1 MSTQNNLKKPVF
13 TKSMLGYTT
22 KEVDQYIEYVNERY
36 NALSRDVSELKR
48 RVTRLQLGLE
58 SPNNS
63 EEATTSASTDTGFTD
78 AAIDRLRGMI
88 EAERL
93 RHEEALSALLNF
105 IESHSHGEE
114 LPEKVTEDNLMTE
127 NEFVPLLDDADIDS
141 MIISEDDAEWKEALE
156 SFIAD
161 AAESDDEQAEAEAE
175 AEVLTE
181 TEAEVSEI
189 SEVSEVA
196 ETSEVAEVNEEA
208 KAISEKKKTPAEL
221 AAELDFY
228 SDNVVRDG
236 ESYDPMTLAQS
247 ATMKRRRPTLEDFM
261 NPIYDGDEPK
271 KK

>member
-63 EEATTSASTDTGFTD
+63 EEATTSASSDTGFTD

-93 RHEEALSALLNF
+93 RHEEALSALLGF

-181 TEAEVSEI
+181 TETEASEI
-189 SEVSEVA
+189 
-196 ETSEVAEVNEEA
+196 AEVNEEA